1 VNDKARHL
9 MPPAERKKRGE
20 ENRQAILKFLRD
32 ERWTHIDVIQALLGH
47 KTPQAIYR
55 ILGKMAAEGLIAK
68 AEIPV
73 AYGRDVAVWGIT
85 VHGLAMSWDLDEAVE
100 PRKPFEP
107 SKVASTMMQ
116 HKIDLQLLKVRALR
130 SGWSDWVDGS
140 LLGWRKSEWKVP
152 DAVATDPQGRT
163 TAIEVE
169 RTVKSKKRYAEIIV
183 SHLESKRAGRW
194 ERIVYLSPTEAIAAR
209 IEREF
214 NAITHAKYKGQVF
227 ELQDGH
233 RASFEFKA
241 YADLDVGEGG

>member
-1 VNDKARHL
+1 MSDAAKHL
-9 MPPAERKKRGE
+9 LPPAERKRRGE
-20 ENRQAILKFLRD
+20 ENRQAILTFLRD

-47 KTPQAIYR
+47 KSPQAIYR
-55 ILGKMAAEGLIAK
+55 ILGKMAVEGLVSK

-73 AYGRDVAVWGIT
+73 AYNRPVAIWGIT
-85 VHGLAMSWDLDEAVE
+85 VHGLAMSWGLDEAVE

-107 SKVASTMMQ
+107 SKVAPTMMQ
-116 HKIDLQLLKVRALR
+116 HKVDLQLLKVRALR
-130 SGWSDWVDGS
+130 SGWASWIDGS

-152 DAVATDPQGRT
+152 DAVAIDPQGRK

-183 SHLESKRAGRW
+183 SHLESKREGRW
-194 ERIVYLSPTEAIAAR
+194 ERIVYLCPTRDIAAR

-214 NAITHAKYKGQVF
+214 QSITHAKYKGQVF

-233 RASFEFKA
+233 RASFVFLGYDQLES
-241 YADLDVGEGG
+241 GEE